1 MLTKS
6 TIKFIKSLQEK
17 KYRKQEQCFIVEG
30 GKSVLEVLASDY
42 TVRMVLGTESFV
54 QQLQVVK
61 HNTALFIVKPDVLST
76 LGDFQTN
83 DAALAVVQMKK
94 GNGLALA
101 QDNFTLLLDDIRDPG
116 NLGTIIR
123 TADWYGITHILASEE
138 TVDFYNT
145 KVINATKG
153 SFTRVVVDYTDLS
166 EVLATNTLPVYGAF
180 LEGQNVHHTT
190 FPKAGL
196 LVIGNESNGISAAL
210 SQKITHPITIP
221 RLGQAESLNAAIATA
236 ILLDNIKR

>member
-30 GKSVLEVLASDY
+30 GKSVLEVLASSFE
-42 TVRMVLGTESFV
+42 VRMVLGTETFV
-54 QQLQVVK
+54 QNLQTIK
-61 HNTALFIVKPDVLST
+61 DNTELYVVKPDVLST

-94 GNGLALA
+94 RNSFSVA
-101 QDNFTLLLDDIRDPG
+101 QDNFTLVLDDIRDPG

-123 TADWYGITHILASEE
+123 TADWYGITHILASEG

-153 SFTRVVVDYTDLS
+153 SFTRVCVDYTDLK
-166 EVLATNTLPVYGAF
+166 EVLSTNTLPVYGAF
-180 LEGQNVHHTT
+180 LDGSDVHQTT
-190 FPKAGL
+190 FPNAGL
-196 LVIGNESNGISAAL
+196 LLIGNESNGISPAL
-210 SQKITHPITIP
+210 SAMVTHPITIP
-221 RLGQAESLNAAIATA
+221 KFGQAESLNAAIATA
-236 ILLDNIKR
+236 ILLDNIRR

>member
-30 GKSVLEVLASDY
+30 GKSVLEVLASDLE
-42 TVRMVLGTESFV
+42 VRMVVATKDFV
-54 QQLQVVK
+54 QHLNTLKKGAELYEVK
-61 HNTALFIVKPDVLST
+61 SDVLSA
-76 LGDFQTN
+76 LGEFRTN
-83 DAALAVVQMKK
+83 DAALAVVHMKK
-94 GNGLALA
+94 PENFIIAE
-101 QDNFTLLLDDIRDPG
+101 DNFTLVLDDIRDPG

-123 TADWYGITHILASEE
+123 TADWYGIKHIIASEE

-145 KVINATKG
+145 KVINSTKG
-153 SFTRVVVDYTDLS
+153 SFTRVSVDYRNLG
-166 EVLATNTLPVYGAF
+166 EVFEANTLPVYGAF
-180 LEGQNVHHTT
+180 LEGQNVHQMI

-196 LVIGNESNGISAAL
+196 LLIGNESNGISAAL
-210 SQKITHPITIP
+210 SGKVTHPVTIP

>member
-30 GKSVLEVLASDY
+30 GKSVLEVLSSDY

-61 HNTALFIVKPDVLST
+61 HEAEIYTVKPDVLST
-76 LGDFQTN
+76 LGEFQTN
-83 DAALAVVQMKK
+83 DAALAVVQMKER
-94 GNGLALA
+94 NTLSIS

-123 TADWYGITHILASEE
+123 TADWYGITQILASKE

-166 EVLATNTLPVYGAF
+166 EVLATNKLPVYGAF
-180 LEGQNVHHTT
+180 LAGKNVHDTV

-196 LVIGNESNGISAAL
+196 LLIGNESNGISEEL

>member
-1 MLTKS
+1 M
-6 TIKFIKSLQEK
+6 
-17 KYRKQEQCFIVEG
+17 
-30 GKSVLEVLASDY
+30 EVLASDFE
-42 TVRMVLGTESFV
+42 VRMVLGTETFV
-54 QQLQVVK
+54 QNLQTIKEDTELCV
-61 HNTALFIVKPDVLST
+61 VKPDVLST

-94 GNGLALA
+94 RNNFSIV
-101 QDNFTLLLDDIRDPG
+101 QDNFTLVLDDIRDPG

-145 KVINATKG
+145 KVINSTKG
-153 SFTRVVVDYTDLS
+153 SFTRVFVDYTDLS

-180 LEGQNVHHTT
+180 LNGQDVHHTI

-196 LVIGNESNGISAAL
+196 LLIGNESNGISKEL
-210 SQKITHPITIP
+210 SHKVTHPVTIP

>member
-30 GKSVLEVLASDY
+30 AKSVLEVLVSDFE
-42 TVRMVLGTESFV
+42 TRMILGTE
-54 QQLQVVK
+54 
-61 HNTALFIVKPDVLST
+61 AFIQDLPTIKDSTELYVVKPDLLST
-76 LGDFQTN
+76 LGDFKTN
-83 DAALAVVQMKK
+83 DAALAVVKMK
-94 GNGLALA
+94 NWNTIEIA
-101 QDNFTLLLDDIRDPG
+101 QDNFTLVLDDIRDPG

-123 TADWYGITHILASEE
+123 TADWYGITQILASEE

-153 SFTRVVVDYTDLS
+153 SFTRVNVHYTDLN
-166 EVLATNTLPVYGAF
+166 EVLEANLLPVYGAF
-180 LEGQNVHHTT
+180 LDGKDVHQTS

-196 LVIGNESNGISAAL
+196 LIIGNESNGISKEL
-210 SQKITHPITIP
+210 SQKVTHPVTIP
-221 RLGQAESLNAAIATA
+221 KLGLAESLNAAIATA

>member
-30 GKSVLEVLASDY
+30 AKSVLEVLASDY

-54 QQLQVVK
+54 RQLQVVK
-61 HNTALFIVKPDVLST
+61 QGAELYIVKPEVLST

-94 GNGLALA
+94 RNTLSIA

-138 TVDFYNT
+138 TVDVYNT

-153 SFTRVVVDYTDLS
+153 SFTRVVVEYTDLS
-166 EVLATNTLPVYGAF
+166 EVLTTNKLPVYGAF
-180 LEGQNVHHTT
+180 LAGQNVHQTA

-196 LVIGNESNGISAAL
+196 LLIGNESNGISEEL
-210 SQKITHPITIP
+210 SQKVTHPITIP